1 VLEKIIEQYPSLA
14 KIEGKVP
21 LSLAKVQPFDPQTRR
36 GFSSEAAM
44 RLVVIPLMLIVIIA
58 MLVTLGVG
66 VLLLWHLVPVPRLGL
81 QSAWRRS

>member
-1 VLEKIIEQYPSLA
+1 
-14 KIEGKVP
+14 
-21 LSLAKVQPFDPQTRR
+21 
-36 GFSSEAAM
+36 M